1 MEITFTCSGQ
11 WIADAFSQL
20 HLSCDVPL
28 RGDVTCPLPVVTAL
42 LMHDSFDH
50 SEAFERNLERHEWL
64 HAQGMLEPALGRAV
78 SACTL
83 GQLSTALETINC
95 MRPVQRM
102 HGIGIATQNSY
113 SRRFRGPPAVEAI
126 RASVRLFN
134 VRRRHAERS
143 GIERALATYLVLL
156 SIHPFVDGNGRTG
169 RMLFAADVLAHDRDA
184 APRLM
189 LGLILLHRGRGRLFH
204 LAAMCARAGDFSM
217 LATCYSE
224 ALSSAD
230 RFLPALC
237 PQRGRL
243 ALFEEYQKIDALLK
257 NAPAMHESTAGDVVT
272 AAGRTPGPRR
282 RCRSPGSA
290 VPRR

>member
-1 MEITFTCSGQ
+1 MDITFTCSGQ

-20 HLSCDVPL
+20 RLSCDVPL
-28 RGDVTCPLPVVTAL
+28 RRDVTCPLPVVTAL
-42 LMHDSFDH
+42 LLHDSFDH
-50 SEAFERNLERHEWL
+50 SEVFGRNLERHERL
-64 HAQGMLEPALGRAV
+64 HAQGMLELALGRAF

-83 GQLSTALETINC
+83 GQLSMALETITC
-95 MRPVQRM
+95 MRPAQRM
-102 HGIGIATQNSY
+102 HGIGIVTQNSY

-134 VRRRHAERS
+134 ARRRRSERS

-156 SIHPFVDGNGRTG
+156 SIHPFVDGNGRTA
-169 RMLFAADVLAHDRDA
+169 RMLFAADMLAHDGHA
-184 APRLM
+184 VPRLM

-204 LAAMCARAGDFSM
+204 LAAMCARTGDFSM

-224 ALSSAD
+224 ALTLAD

-257 NAPAMHESTAGDVVT
+257 
-272 AAGRTPGPRR
+272 RTPEPH
-282 RCRSPGSA
+282 
-290 VPRR
+290 V